1 MRITFTASNPGIHKG
16 RTNSIKEIQGP
27 PKPLAFCLFLL
38 FFLAVCFFNSSCVP
52 ILHNDM
58 AVKCELL
65 RFDTA

>member
-16 RTNSIKEIQGP
+16 RTNSIKETRG
-27 PKPLAFCLFLL
+27 LL
-38 FFLAVCFFNSSCVP
+38 SLLHFVFFYYFSSLSLFNSSCVP

-58 AVKCELL
+58 AVKGERL